1 MLQYRYTLIIL
12 LGFIFIPGFVFACG
26 KKVFSSQETSCK
38 TSISVAENCN
48 GCLNCVPKKEH
59 HNCGEQCHCLSCCT
73 TSLLP
78 DIQSFTF
85 ETHTHFNKSSFIFTK
100 SNIFKGFLSV
110 WLIPKIG

>member
-1 MLQYRYTLIIL
+1 MLQYRYILIIL
-12 LGFIFIPGFVFACG
+12 LGFIFIPGSVFACG
-26 KKVFSSQETSCK
+26 KKTYTPQETSCK

-48 GCLNCVPKKEH
+48 GYRNCVPKKEH

-78 DIQSFTF
+78 DIQSFKF
-85 ETHTHFNKSSFIFTK
+85 ETHTHFNKSSFIFIK